1 MKKNFLIY
9 TNALLTIILGMLG
22 FTSCDSENG
31 SQEEYGTPIV
41 DYHVIGNV
49 TDQNGNPIKGIQ
61 ITVKN
66 GGEQQD
72 KPFIYTDEKGGYATA
87 ECQDVFLRD
96 NLRVIMEDVDG
107 EMNGGEFKKDSILLK
122 DMTKKQ
128 VDKSSGWYQGS
139 FELTADKKLEKKN

>member
-1 MKKNFLIY
+1 M
-9 TNALLTIILGMLG
+9 
-22 FTSCDSENG
+22 
-31 SQEEYGTPIV
+31 
-41 DYHVIGNV
+41 
-49 TDQNGNPIKGIQ
+49 
-61 ITVKN
+61 KN